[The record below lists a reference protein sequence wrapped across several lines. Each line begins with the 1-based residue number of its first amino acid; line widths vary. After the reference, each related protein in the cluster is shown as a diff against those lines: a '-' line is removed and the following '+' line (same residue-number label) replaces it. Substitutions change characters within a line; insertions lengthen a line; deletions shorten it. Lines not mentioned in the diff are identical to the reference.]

1 MLCQSAPPYAGG
13 LLVVSTGA
21 FYDES
26 EARVYAKGMSETYDN
41 RHWVMPLKTYGE
53 PVTLPESDRQLSFPE
68 DWARHRGQSHWGIDL
83 ALQTQLRWPETAC
96 RWQ

>member
-1 MLCQSAPPYAGG
+1 MSAPPYAGG

-21 FYDES
+21 FLDEE

-41 RHWVMPLKTYGE
+41 RHWVMPLRTYGE
-53 PVTLPESDRQLSFPE
+53 PVTLSDSSGQLSFPE
-68 DWARHRGQSHWGIDL
+68 DWLRHRGQSDWGIDL
-83 ALQTQLRWPETAC
+83 ALETAR